1 MARPRTDYLRQ
12 CYIKIGPERIRLSC
26 CLARRC
32 SLLSGHGSR
41 AQACTRALFCPQ
53 YSPDSYFLMP
63 KVLRVLLWTAISLL
77 GAFALATIALHRG
90 EQINAMWLVVAAL
103 ATYSVGYR
111 FYSSFIAAKLLA
123 IDPLRATP
131 AERLDNGRDFV
142 PTNKWVVFGH
152 HFAAIAGPG
161 PLVGPV
167 LAAQFGYLPGTLW
180 IIAGAVLGGCIQDF
194 VILLFSVRRDGK
206 SMTEMAKTEIGKI
219 GGFVSYV
226 AVISII
232 IILLGAVALVV
243 VNALKSSPWGTFT
256 IAMTMPIAV
265 LMGLYL
271 RRIRPGKVLEAS
283 VLGFVLVL
291 AAIFGGQWVSQSA
304 SWATVFT
311 LSGATLAVLLIIYG
325 FAASVLP
332 VWLLLAPRDYLSTF
346 VKLGTIALLAI
357 GIVVLRPSL
366 HMPPLTRFIDGTGP
380 VFAGTVFPFAFIT
393 IACGAV
399 SGFHSLISS
408 GTTPKLI
415 RREPETRMV
424 GYGGMLAESMV
435 AVMAMIAASV
445 LQPGVYFAVNSPAG
459 IVGQAPETAAA
470 TISAWGFPVTA
481 AEMASLA
488 HAVGEQTLFNRTG
501 GAPAFAVGMAHI
513 FSNSLGGQAVMALW
527 YHFAIMFE
535 ALFILTVLDAGTRV
549 GRFMLQD
556 ALGHVWKPLG
566 RTSWYPS
573 ILFTSGLMVAAWG
586 YFLWQ
591 GVKDPLGGINSL
603 WPLFGICNQLLAT
616 VALCVATTIIVKM
629 GRARY
634 VLVTLIPLCWLVA
647 VTFTASYHKV
657 LNPSPRI
664 GFLAHARQLAGAGA
678 DSRLIFNDRL
688 DAAVA
693 GALVV
698 LVAVVLIESALE
710 WARVLSGRK
719 AAEVREAPFVMTQL
733 ALEERG

>member
-1 MARPRTDYLRQ
+1 
-12 CYIKIGPERIRLSC
+12 
-26 CLARRC
+26 
-32 SLLSGHGSR
+32 
-41 AQACTRALFCPQ
+41 
-53 YSPDSYFLMP
+53 MP
-63 KVLRVLLWTAISLL
+63 KFPRVLLWIAVSLL

-90 EQINAMWLVVAAL
+90 EQINAMWLVVAAVS
-103 ATYSVGYR
+103 TYAVGYR
-111 FYSSFIAAKLLA
+111 FYSKFIAAKVLA

-180 IIAGAVLGGCIQDF
+180 IIAGAVLGGCVQDF

-206 SMTEMAKTEIGKI
+206 SLTEMAKTEIGEV
-219 GGFVSYV
+219 GGFVAYV

-232 IILLGAVALVV
+232 VILLGAVALIV

-265 LMGLYL
+265 LMGVYL
-271 RRIRPGKVLEAS
+271 RHLRPGKVLETS
-283 VLGFVLVL
+283 VIGFVLVL
-291 AAIFGGQWVSQSA
+291 AAIFGGQWVAHSP
-304 SWATVFT
+304 SWAAVFT
-311 LSGATLAVLLIIYG
+311 LTAPTLAILIIIYG
-325 FAASVLP
+325 FAASALP

-346 VKLGTIALLAI
+346 VKLGTICLLAI
-357 GIVVLRPSL
+357 GIVALRPSL
-366 HMPPLTRFIDGTGP
+366 HMPPLTRFADGTGP
-380 VFAGTVFPFAFIT
+380 VFAGTIFPFAFIT

-424 GYGGMLAESMV
+424 GYGGMMAESLV
-435 AVMAMIAASV
+435 AVMAMIAACV

-459 IVGQAPETAAA
+459 IVGQTPEAAAA
-470 TISAWGFPVTA
+470 TISSWGFPVSA
-481 AEMASLA
+481 VEMSSLA

-513 FSNSLGGQAVMALW
+513 FSNSLGGEAVMAIW

-535 ALFILTVLDAGTRV
+535 ALFILTILDAGTRV
-549 GRFMLQD
+549 GRFMVQD
-556 ALGHVWKPLG
+556 ALGHIWKPLG

-573 ILFTSGLMVAAWG
+573 ILLTSAIIVNFWG
-586 YFLWQ
+586 YFLWN

-603 WPLFGICNQLLAT
+603 WPLFGICNQLLAA
-616 VALCVATTIIVKM
+616 VALCVATTIVIKS

-634 VLVTLIPLCWLVA
+634 VLVTLVPLCWLVA
-647 VTFTASYHKV
+647 VTFSAAWQKV
-657 LNPSPRI
+657 LNTNPRI
-664 GFLAHARQLAGAGA
+664 GFLAHARQLEATGASA
-678 DSRLIFNDRL
+678 RLIFNDRL

-693 GALVV
+693 GVLVV
-698 LVAVVLIESALE
+698 LVAVVVMESVLE

-719 AAEVREAPFVMTQL
+719 AAEVKEAPFVMTKL
-733 ALEERG
+733 ALEEQG